1 MALEIYDKNKHE
13 KNEKYVKKIKMIV
26 VKVQLAMHAT
36 GENFKR
42 RLKNCLKYYFIEH
55 NVLTLADFIN

>member
-1 MALEIYDKNKHE
+1 
-13 KNEKYVKKIKMIV
+13 MIV
-26 VKVQLAMHAT
+26 VKIQLAMHAT